1 MDKGFQLFGEDGKP
15 LKDVEGKYVVQVNQV
30 HTFFS
35 SLVDHYYTYGTHST
49 LMKLL
54 LRGVIGL
61 TTVGLYLMGG
71 LPIYMA
77 FSTLAVLMTLL
88 RKNNYALMCGGLMF
102 AALWAPAT
110 IFYMAL
116 LSYVVGDFFASLIG
130 SKFEG
135 YKLGENKTF
144 EGFLGFFVSMLIVGS
159 MIVGWPIAALI
170 ALIGGIVEI
179 ASKDLDNMMVPVAV
193 TIVGT
198 LAVMV

>member
-1 MDKGFQLFGEDGKP
+1 
-15 LKDVEGKYVVQVNQV
+15 
-30 HTFFS
+30 
-35 SLVDHYYTYGTHST
+35 
-49 LMKLL
+49 MKLL

-102 AALWAPAT
+102 AALWAPAS

-116 LSYVVGDFFASLIG
+116 LSYVVGDFFAAFIG
-130 SKFEG
+130 TKFEG
-135 YKLGENKTF
+135 YKLGDDKTF
-144 EGFLGFFVSMLIVGS
+144 EGFVGFFISMVVVGS
-159 MIVGWPIAALI
+159 LIVGWPIAALV
-170 ALIGGIVEI
+170 AVVGGIVEI
-179 ASKDLDNMMVPVAV
+179 VSKDLDNMMVPVAV